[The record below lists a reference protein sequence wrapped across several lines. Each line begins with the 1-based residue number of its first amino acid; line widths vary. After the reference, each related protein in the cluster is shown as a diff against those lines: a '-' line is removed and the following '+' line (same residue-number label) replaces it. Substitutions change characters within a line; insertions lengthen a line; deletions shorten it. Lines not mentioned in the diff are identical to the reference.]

1 MLTGVKRNITIVALV
16 SCVVLAACTPA
27 ADDVDSGPSES
38 IPPEATDGSD
48 PAATDPAPSTDP
60 DRAPGEVEAPDPTGL
75 PSISEPDPEVVEG
88 VLDNGLRYVIRS
100 NDNPG
105 GRVDMRLVVDAGS
118 VDEDADQ
125 SGVAHFLEHMLFNG
139 TEEFPENELVATLRS
154 FGASFGADVNAYTS
168 YDETVYELTMPTQDD
183 AVVATGMQ
191 ILEQWLTSATIDP
204 TQVEAERGVVLD
216 EWRGSA
222 TSAGGRIY
230 AELEALLLTGSAYE
244 GRDPI
249 GTDAA
254 ISAMTAEPLRRFYD
268 EWYRPDNAAVVV
280 VGDVDPG
287 EIEDLIRAEFEPV
300 AVAGTL
306 DERPENR
313 AEVPTEPAVIV
324 HADPDVAEG
333 FAAVILP
340 LVDGGVDGGADQIP
354 EAKGQREILDSLA
367 FEIIATRLGNDA
379 LRGDAPFDDAS
390 ADSSSIVEGLD
401 APEIYVAADGADL
414 EASTQAVLDEYE
426 RVRRYGFTVEEVDR
440 AVETLRSFVDT
451 EYVGRDTR
459 QDSDFAEQYVSYVL
473 LDDPIPTA
481 DAEYAYA
488 NAVLDR
494 ATPATVA
501 FGFVERLDS
510 AAIQMLV
517 VVPDSEV
524 DDVADDTVFLDQI
537 IDVRDR
543 EIEPR
548 ADDSAIDD
556 ALMVAPEPVEEISA
570 GLLADGASDGF
581 VAPVL
586 LEFDNGVSVSLNV
599 TPIVEGQVAF
609 EARSPGGLE
618 ALEEA
623 DVPAA
628 DAAAAVLAD
637 SGVATYDPVSLE
649 AFLSDKDLEFSTGID
664 LFTEGMTGYSSTDDL
679 EILLQLIHLQ
689 MTAPRVDEL
698 AVERYLDDQLPYAE
712 DPSIDPGYAEYVAL
726 LDARYDDPRFLLPTV
741 DSLGRVDAVDIER
754 VVQDRFGDASD
765 WSFAFS
771 GDLDIDEMT
780 EFARRYL
787 GTLPGS
793 GRVEQAT
800 FVEPP
805 PPAGVVDVAAIGGS
819 GSQANLSFLF
829 TAPASTDRLDDVAAM
844 VVSELITARLTDV
857 IREEL
862 GESYSPYATVE
873 VADGPTPN
881 VETYISTSTGADL
894 LTDVREAI
902 LGELGD
908 LRDNGPTDTEYRSA
922 TESVRQQLDLIYN
935 EQINDEVLSVLTDPG
950 GHAEFM
956 DYVGQYF
963 LVDEL
968 DAVTVADYLAAWL
981 PGDQFISVTVTPR

>member
-1 MLTGVKRNITIVALV
+1 MNRRNFSRVAASIGMVGSLA
-16 SCVVLAACTPA
+16 LAACSST
-27 ADDVDSGPSES
+27 DDVDSGPSDS
-38 IPPEATDGSD
+38 IPTTDAS
-48 PAATDPAPSTDP
+48 ASTDPATTTEAST
-60 DRAPGEVEAPDPTGL
+60 T
-75 PSISEPDPEVVEG
+75 EPDDGLADVEG
-88 VLDNGLRYVIRS
+88 VLDNGLRYVIRA

-204 TQVEAERGVVLD
+204 VQVEAERGVVLD

-230 AELEALLLTGSAYE
+230 AELETLLLSGSAYE

-249 GTDAA
+249 GTDEA

-280 VGDVDPG
+280 VGDVDPA
-287 EIEDLIRAEFEPV
+287 EIEDLIRAEFEPA
-300 AVAGTL
+300 AVTGSL
-306 DERPENR
+306 EERPANR
-313 AEVPTEPAVIV
+313 AEVPSEPAVIV
-324 HADPDVAEG
+324 HADPDVPEG

-340 LVDGGVDGGADQIP
+340 LVEGADGVDETP
-354 EAKGQREILDSLA
+354 EAVGQREVLDSIA

-379 LRGDAPFDDAS
+379 LRGEAPFDDAS
-390 ADSSSIVEGLD
+390 VDSSSIVEGLD
-401 APEIYVAADGADL
+401 APEIYVAADGEDL

-440 AVETLRSFVDT
+440 AVESLRSFIDT
-451 EYVGRDTR
+451 EYAGRDTR
-459 QDSDFAEQYVSYVL
+459 QDSDFAEEYVSYVL

-481 DAEYAYA
+481 EAEYEYA
-488 NAVLDR
+488 SEVLDR
-494 ATPATVA
+494 ATPETVS
-501 FGFVERLDS
+501 FGFVERLDE
-510 AAIQMLV
+510 AATQMLV
-517 VVPDSEV
+517 VVPESEV
-524 DDVADDTVFLDQI
+524 DDVASDAVFLEQI
-537 IDVRDR
+537 LDVRDR

-548 ADDSAIDD
+548 DDDSTIDD
-556 ALMVAPEPVEEISA
+556 ALMVAPDPVEEVSA
-570 GLLADGASDGF
+570 GLLAEGASDGF

-586 LEFDNGVSVSLNV
+586 LEFDNGVKVSLNV

-618 ALEEA
+618 TLEEA

-649 AFLSDKDLEFSTGID
+649 AFLSDKDLEFSTGIE
-664 LFTEGMTGYSSTDDL
+664 LFTEGMNGYSSTDDL

-712 DPSIDPGYAEYVAL
+712 DPSIDPAYAEYVAL
-726 LDARYDDPRFLLPTV
+726 LDARYDDPRYLLPTV
-741 DSLGRVDAVDIER
+741 DSLSRVNAVDIDR

-765 WSFAFS
+765 WNFAFS

-780 EFARRYL
+780 ELARRYL

-793 GRVEQAT
+793 GRVEEPT

-805 PPAGVVDVAAIGGS
+805 PPAGVVDVDAIGGS

-829 TAPASTDRLDDVAAM
+829 TSPASTDRLDDVAAM

-862 GESYSPYATVE
+862 GESYSPYAMVE

-881 VETYISTSTGADL
+881 AETYISTSTGVEL
-894 LTDVREAI
+894 LADVRAAI
-902 LGELGD
+902 LGELDD
-908 LRDNGPTDTEYRSA
+908 LRANGPTETEYDSA

-935 EQINDEVLSVLTDPG
+935 EQINDEVLSVLTDPTG
-950 GHAEFM
+950 NSDFM

-968 DAVTVADYLAAWL
+968 DAATVAGYLAAWL
-981 PGDQFISVTVTPR
+981 PADQFISVTVTPR